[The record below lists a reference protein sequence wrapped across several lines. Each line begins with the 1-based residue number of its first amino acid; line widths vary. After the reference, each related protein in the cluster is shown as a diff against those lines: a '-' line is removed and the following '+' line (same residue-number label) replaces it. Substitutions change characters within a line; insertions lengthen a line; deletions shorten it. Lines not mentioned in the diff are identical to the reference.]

1 MLRGGVQLSKPLAER
16 VSSLLANFKY
26 TKEKLERKK
35 AFTLAEVL
43 ITLGIIGVVAAI
55 SIPTLMQ
62 NANEKDTV
70 AKVQKAYNVMANA
83 YKLATAEYGTIDKWG
98 VIGEKELGYS
108 ARHNEDTPE
117 EDRNKVFSS
126 LDTFLNIFSEYVKF
140 TEKNDVKTAETTAS
154 GDVYYLG
161 GTKVSTQL
169 TNYATFA
176 DGTMLRTLYLDRA
189 VVCNAGRQC
198 ANFTIDVNGDKGPN
212 TYGKDLFV
220 FYLTKEGVFPQGR
233 GDDAVNFSSFCNRN
247 ESHAKNGHGCAAWVV
262 MNGNMDY
269 LHKDGLSLGF

>member
-1 MLRGGVQLSKPLAER
+1 MLRGGGQLSKPLAER

-62 NANEKDTV
+62 NTNEKDTV

-98 VIGEKELGYS
+98 VIGETFLTYS
-108 ARHNEDTPE
+108 NRHNEDIPE
-117 EDRNKVFSS
+117 EDRNNAFSS
-126 LDTFLNIFSEYVKF
+126 YDTFLNIFSEYVKF

-161 GTKVSTQL
+161 GTKASSQL

-176 DGTMLRTLYLDRA
+176 DGTVLRGLYLSNE
-189 VVCNAGRQC
+189 VGCNAGRQC
-198 ANFTIDVNGDKGPN
+198 ANFSIDVNGDKGPN
-212 TYGKDLFV
+212 TYGKDLFI
-220 FYLTKEGVFPQGR
+220 FYITKEGVIPVGV
-233 GDDAVNFSSFCNRN
+233 AKTASFKCDRN
-247 ESHAKNGHGCAAWVV
+247 GTGNNNGYGCTAWVV

>member
-1 MLRGGVQLSKPLAER
+1 M
-16 VSSLLANFKY
+16 ANFKY

-70 AKVQKAYNVMANA
+70 AKVQKAYNVMSNA
-83 YKLATAEYGTIDKWG
+83 YKLAIAEYGTIDKWG
-98 VIGEKELGYS
+98 VIGETAPTFS
-108 ARHNEDTPE
+108 DRHNEDISE
-117 EDRNKVFSS
+117 EARNNAFSS
-126 LDTFLNIFSEYVKF
+126 LDTFLNIISEYVKF
-140 TEKNDVKTAETTAS
+140 TEKYDVKTAETS
-154 GDVYYLG
+154 GFGDIYFLG
-161 GTKVSTQL
+161 GAKVGMPI

-176 DGTMLRTLYLDRA
+176 DGTMLRTLYLSN
-189 VVCNAGRQC
+189 VVGCNAGRQC

-220 FYLTKEGVFPQGR
+220 FYITKEGVFPAGDGKSATDYVFPTHCDGKGSNNSNGR
-233 GDDAVNFSSFCNRN
+233 GCT
-247 ESHAKNGHGCAAWVV
+247 AWVV